1 MYKTIERAEDKEAA
15 MAYRKQKEGEQG
27 EQVKGQGYPAC
38 QLCGRI
44 MQFEECS
51 WQCDDGGLIY
61 CQDCKAER
69 ESCGC
74 SD

>member
-1 MYKTIERAEDKEAA
+1 
-15 MAYRKQKEGEQG
+15 
-27 EQVKGQGYPAC
+27 
-38 QLCGRI
+38 LCGRI